1 VKTITKE
8 ENKNY
13 EFNTRLGS
21 YVWSFNNGKNIPYS
35 IAEVRE
41 FLYDPIRWNKEI
53 RDLCWWA
60 YNSNGVITN
69 VVDYMCAL
77 PTLDRIVFTK
87 DKKKQTFENK
97 RKLFLF
103 VLDEI
108 RDKEIVRDCIL
119 KCCNDGI
126 AIYYFMDE
134 ELPDLPRKMS
144 NYQVAGLTELNARN
158 NGTYFLKALPV
169 DYCKVVGLKGGSY
182 QVAFDMSYFRQMVAT
197 GQMFKLKAYPKEI
210 RDGVRE
216 YMKGNP
222 TTNQWLVLDNSKT
235 IVCKVR
241 SKQEEPWGRPI
252 ALAALEDILYR
263 DYYIETKRNTL
274 DEINNRLI
282 WQEFP
287 EGKEKGTSSL
297 TSDQQREQHETV
309 KQALNNRQL
318 GKWSVALVSL
328 ASGSQLH
335 VLDVNTEILK
345 QLLEPVLFDN
355 IASDVGFAASLLN
368 GTSSGTY
375 SSQENN
381 IKLVF
386 SRIYSWITQF
396 QTELN
401 KVINANV
408 IQDNTCYLEA
418 FYLPLNQSNRDAM
431 IGHYKDL
438 YALGK
443 GSLSAWINSVGIPA
457 EAYIALMESEL
468 LDDWENRFPPH
479 QTSFTLSA
487 GGRPAQPDS
496 TNGNTVITRTA
507 NGNEIP
513 SPSD

>member
-1 VKTITKE
+1 MGTALWR
-8 ENKNY
+8 
-13 EFNTRLGS
+13 FS
-21 YVWSFNNGKNIPYS
+21 NGKRLPYEIS
-35 IAEVRE
+35 EIRN
-41 FLYDPIRWNKEI
+41 FIYDPIRWNKEI

-60 YNSNGVITN
+60 YNTNGVITN

-97 RKLFLF
+97 RKLFLY

-108 RDKEIVRDCIL
+108 KDKEIVRDCLL

-126 AIYYFMDE
+126 AFYYFMDE
-134 ELPDLPRKMS
+134 EIPDLPRKLA
-144 NYQVAGLTELNARN
+144 NYQVEGLTELNIRN

-169 DYCKVVGLKGGSY
+169 DHCKVVGIKNSSY
-182 QVAFDMSYFRQMVAT
+182 QVAFDLSYFRQMVAT

-216 YMKGNP
+216 YMKGNSNS
-222 TTNQWLVLDNSKT
+222 NQWLVLDNSKT
-235 IVCKVR
+235 IVNKIR
-241 SKQEEPWGRPI
+241 SKQEEPWGRPL
-252 ALAALEDILYR
+252 ALAALEDILFR
-263 DYYIETKRNTL
+263 DHVVETKRNTL

-282 WQEFP
+282 YQEFP
-287 EGKEKGTSSL
+287 AGKELGTSAL

-309 KQALNNRQL
+309 KQAINNRRSGQ
-318 GKWSVALVSL
+318 WSVAFVSL
-328 ASGSQLH
+328 AAGSKLNKLE
-335 VLDVNTEILK
+335 VSTDILK
-345 QLLEPVLFDN
+345 ENIEKELFDQ
-355 IASDVGFAASLLN
+355 IAGNLGFAASLLN
-368 GTSSGTY
+368 GSSNGTY

-381 IKLVF
+381 LKLVF

-408 IQDNTCYLEA
+408 IQDPTCFLEA
-418 FYLPLNQSNRDAM
+418 FYLPLNQSNRDTM

-443 GSLSAWINSVGIPA
+443 GSLQAWINSVGIPA
-457 EAYIALMESEL
+457 DAYIALMESEL
-468 LDDWENRFPPH
+468 LDDLENRFPPH
-479 QTSFTLSA
+479 KTSYTMSSS

-496 TNGNTVITRTA
+496 TNGNTLITRTT
-507 NGNEIP
+507 NGNDVP